1 MMIVLQ
7 YATSTRANTLIKCN
21 SNGEMQMKQSKG
33 MRATRS
39 GSALKRSLFIT
50 AFYMLVGYIWIIGT
64 ELIVV
69 STHPESTE
77 VFMISISK
85 GMIFVTLTATLI
97 FVLVYSNLRKILRET
112 SDRLK
117 NETAL
122 KEAQH
127 LAHIGSFSFRAETSL
142 FYFSE
147 EAARILELDE
157 DQSSLLYES
166 LLRHVHIEDRERVYS
181 LAQETASRGGD
192 VSFDCRVLQMHA
204 PERTVQVRLQFEL
217 RKGELG
223 FVFGTLQDITDRVA
237 AEATAREYEAIYK
250 TLLNSSYDLIYL
262 KDSSLNYIAVNSNM
276 QRYYGISEEQLIGKQ
291 LSDIKPN
298 SDTRLWESRDR
309 SVLLSGKPLY
319 IEDTSGEHA
328 FETIIFPVEMAQH
341 KRGVGG
347 ISRDITQRKQT
358 EAIVIQ
364 ERDRAQTYFD
374 IAAVLFIAFDREG
387 NATTINRT
395 GCEILGLPKEE
406 IVGKQWVERFVPEQ
420 ERATVYDV
428 LRRIYEGTIKPTD
441 INENGIINVKNE
453 VRQIEWRNAVLRDV
467 NGEISGILSAG
478 VDVTD
483 LRRTNEAL
491 RESERSKSVLLSNLP
506 GMAYRCAYDQNW
518 TMQFVSPGCFE
529 LTGYLPDELINNNAI
544 AFNDIICPEY
554 REPVWIESKEHLSA
568 HENNQYEYEI
578 LTASGERK
586 WVLDINQGVLD
597 DAGRIVALEGIIVDI
612 TKSKLQFLQIQYL
625 SNHDQLTG
633 LHNRQY
639 YDNAKKTMDQD
650 ASLPLSVV
658 FVDING
664 LKLVNDAFGYDIG
677 DKMIQTTAAVL
688 KSCVLPHEI
697 IARIGGD
704 EFGMLLPHT
713 DARACAERMLALKQA
728 FDEHNAR
735 LSDRTLIINLSIGGS
750 TKISSKDDL
759 AEVVKD
765 AEANMA
771 RRKLFDQ
778 KSHHNAV
785 LSSIMA
791 TLFERSFE
799 TEEHAERIG
808 AFCANI
814 GERLG
819 LSHDDIDRLKLFA
832 YLHDIGKIGISD
844 QILNKPSALNEEE
857 MAVMKTHPEIGY
869 RIAMA
874 SPDFASIA
882 ELILTHHERWDGN
895 GYPNHIAGER
905 IPLLSRILAVADA
918 YDAMTEDRVYRKALP
933 REIAMNEIRK
943 NAGTQFDPHI
953 ADVFLEL
960 IERDDL

>member
-1 MMIVLQ
+1 MKH
-7 YATSTRANTLIKCN
+7 SN
-21 SNGEMQMKQSKG
+21 SMQAMKP
-33 MRATRS
+33 

-50 AFYMLVGYIWIIGT
+50 AFYALVGYAWIIGS
-64 ELIVV
+64 EKIVAN
-69 STHPESTE
+69 THPESTE
-77 VFMISISK
+77 LFMISISK
-85 GMIFVTLTATLI
+85 GMIFVTLTAALI
-97 FVLVYSNLRKILRET
+97 FVLVYSNLRRVLRET
-112 SDRLK
+112 NDKLK
-117 NETAL
+117 NESAL
-122 KEAQH
+122 REAQH
-127 LAHIGSFSFRAETSL
+127 LAHIGNFSFHVETNV
-142 FYFSE
+142 FHFSE

-157 DQSSLLYES
+157 HQTSYQHES
-166 LLRHVHIEDRERVYS
+166 LLRHVHIDDRERVYS
-181 LAQETASRGGD
+181 LAKEATIQGGD
-192 VSFDCRVLQMHA
+192 ASFHCRILQMHA
-204 PERTVQVRLQFEL
+204 PERTVHIRLQSVIS
-217 RKGELG
+217 KSGELS
-223 FVFGTLQDITDRVA
+223 FVFGTLQDITERVTAEEA
-237 AEATAREYEAIYK
+237 AKEYEAIYK

-262 KDSSLNYIAVNSNM
+262 KDSTLRYMALNTNM
-276 QRYYGISEEQLIGKQ
+276 QRYYGISEDKLIGKQ
-291 LSDIKPN
+291 LSDIKPS
-298 SDTRLWESRDR
+298 SDVKLWESRDR

-319 IEDTSGEHA
+319 IEDTSAEQS
-328 FETIIFPVEMAQH
+328 FETIIFPVEIAQN

-347 ISRDITQRKQT
+347 ISRDITQRKHT

-374 IAAVLFIAFDREG
+374 IAAVLFVAFDRDG

-406 IVGKQWVERFVPEQ
+406 IVGKSWTEQFVPEKD
-420 ERATVYDV
+420 RAGVYEV
-428 LRRIYEGTIKPTD
+428 MRRIYEGTIKPTD
-441 INENGIINVKNE
+441 INENGIINANNE
-453 VRQIEWRNAVLRDV
+453 VRQIEWRNAILRDV

-483 LRRTNEAL
+483 LRMTNEAL

-518 TMQFVSPGCFE
+518 TMQFVSSGCFE
-529 LTGYLPDELINNNAI
+529 LTGYLPDELIDNIVI

-554 REPVWIESKEHLSA
+554 REPIWLDSNKHLSV
-568 HENNQYEYEI
+568 HESNQYEYEI

-597 DAGRIVALEGIIVDI
+597 EAGEIVALEGIIVDI

-639 YDNAKKTMDQD
+639 YDNARKTLDQ
-650 ASLPLSVV
+650 AESLPLSVV

-664 LKLVNDAFGYDIG
+664 LKLVNDAFGYDVG
-677 DKMIQTTAAVL
+677 DRMIQTTAAVL
-688 KSCVLPHEI
+688 KASVLPHEI

-704 EFGMLLPHT
+704 EFGLLLPNT
-713 DARACAERMLALKQA
+713 DARACTERMLALKEA
-728 FDEHNAR
+728 FDSHNKS
-735 LSDRTLIINLSIGGS
+735 LTDRTLIINLSIGGS
-750 TKISSKDDL
+750 TKTNSKDDL
-759 AEVVKD
+759 AEVVKE

-844 QILNKPSALNEEE
+844 QILNKPGLLNEEE
-857 MAVMKTHPEIGY
+857 RIIMKTHPEIGY

-874 SPDFASIA
+874 SPDFAPIA
-882 ELILTHHERWDGN
+882 ELILTHHERWDGT
-895 GYPNHIAGER
+895 GYPNRIVGER

-933 REIAMNEIRK
+933 REVAMSEIRK
-943 NAGTQFDPHI
+943 NARTQFDPHI
-953 ADVFLEL
+953 AEVFLEI

>member
-1 MMIVLQ
+1 
-7 YATSTRANTLIKCN
+7 
-21 SNGEMQMKQSKG
+21 MKQVDG
-33 MRATRS
+33 MREKKS
-39 GSALKRSLFIT
+39 GSALNRSLFVT
-50 AFYMLVGYIWIIGT
+50 AVYALIGYIWIIGT
-64 ELIVV
+64 ELIVANN
-69 STHPESTE
+69 HPETPE

-85 GMIFVTLTATLI
+85 GLIFVTLTAILI
-97 FVLVYSNLRKILRET
+97 FILVFSNLRKILRET

-117 NETAL
+117 NESAL

-127 LAHIGSFSFRAETSL
+127 IAHIGSFSFDVDKGEFL
-142 FYFSE
+142 LSE
-147 EAARILELDE
+147 EAARILEMD
-157 DQSSLLYES
+157 DVPRSMDYES
-166 LLRHVHIEDRERVYS
+166 LLRHIQIDDRERVYS
-181 LAQETASRGGD
+181 LAKEAALQGKDAF
-192 VSFDCRVLQMHA
+192 FDCRILQTHA
-204 PERTVQVRLQFEL
+204 AVRTVHVRLQSIIKKQGDL
-217 RKGELG
+217 PL
-223 FVFGTLQDITDRVA
+223 VFGTLQDITERVA
-237 AEATAREYEAIYK
+237 AEAAAKEYEAIYK

-262 KDSSLNYIAVNSNM
+262 KDSSLRYIALNTNM
-276 QRYYGISEEQLIGKQ
+276 QRYYGISEEKLLGKL
-291 LSDIKPN
+291 LSEIKPTA
-298 SDTRLWESRDR
+298 DARLWESRDR

-319 IEDTSGEHA
+319 IEDNGAEKS
-328 FETIIFPVEMAQH
+328 FETIIFPVEIAQN

-374 IAAVLFIAFDREG
+374 IAAVLFVAFDREG
-387 NATTINRT
+387 RATMINRT

-406 IVGKQWVERFVPEQ
+406 IVGQQWTERFVPEQ
-420 ERATVYDV
+420 DRAGVYDV
-428 LRRIYEGTIKPTD
+428 IQRIYDGTIHPTD
-441 INENGIINVKNE
+441 INENGIINANNE
-453 VRQIEWRNAVLRDV
+453 IRQIEWRNTVLRDV
-467 NGEISGILSAG
+467 NGEVSGILSAG

-483 LRRTNEAL
+483 LRKTNEAL

-518 TMQFVSPGCFE
+518 TMQFVSSGCFD
-529 LTGYLPDELINNNAI
+529 LTGYLPEELIDNTVI

-554 REPVWIESKEHLSA
+554 REPVWTDSQARLSMHES
-568 HENNQYEYEI
+568 NQYEYEI

-586 WVLDINQGVLD
+586 WVLDINQGVLNEF
-597 DAGRIVALEGIIVDI
+597 GEIVALEGIIVDI

-639 YDNAKKTMDQD
+639 YENAKKTLDQK
-650 ASLPLSVV
+650 ASLPLSIV

-664 LKLVNDAFGYDIG
+664 LKLINDAFGYEAG
-677 DKMIQTTAAVL
+677 DKMIQTTAVVL
-688 KSCVLPHEI
+688 KSCVLPHEL

-704 EFGMLLPHT
+704 EFGLLLPNT
-713 DARACAERMLALKQA
+713 DARACAERMQA
-728 FDEHNAR
+728 FKAAFDAHNEK
-735 LSDRTLIINLSIGGS
+735 LFDRTLIINLSIGGS
-750 TKISSKDDL
+750 TKPTPEDDF
-759 AEVVKD
+759 AQVVKD

-808 AFCANI
+808 TLCATV
-814 GERLG
+814 GKRLG

-844 QILNKPSALNEEE
+844 QILNKPAALNEEE

-874 SPDFASIA
+874 SPDFAPIA
-882 ELILTHHERWDGN
+882 ELILTHHERWDGT
-895 GYPNHIAGER
+895 GYPNRIAGER

-933 REIAMNEIRK
+933 REVAMSEIRK

-953 ADVFLEL
+953 SEVFLE
-960 IERDDL
+960 IVERDDL

>member
-1 MMIVLQ
+1 MQQ
-7 YATSTRANTLIKCN
+7 YTFENRLIE
-21 SNGEMQMKQSKG
+21 SDSSGEMQMKQSDG
-33 MRATRS
+33 IRAKQP
-39 GSALKRSLFIT
+39 GSALNRSLFVT
-50 AFYMLVGYIWIIGT
+50 AVYALVGYIWIIGT
-64 ELIVV
+64 ELAVI

-85 GMIFVTLTATLI
+85 GMIFVTLTAILI
-97 FVLVYSNLRKILRET
+97 FILVFSNLRKIIRET

-117 NETAL
+117 NESAL

-127 LAHIGSFSFRAETSL
+127 LAHIGSFSFHVDKGE
-142 FYFSE
+142 FQFSE

-157 DQSSLLYES
+157 TSSITSFES
-166 LLRHVHIEDRERVYS
+166 LLRHVHIDDRERVFS
-181 LAQETASRGGD
+181 LAKEAVFRGD
-192 VSFDCRVLQMHA
+192 DAFFDCRILQMHA
-204 PERTVQVRLQFEL
+204 PERTVQVRLQSVLIETTGRPL
-217 RKGELG
+217 I
-223 FVFGTLQDITDRVA
+223 FGTLQDITERVT
-237 AEATAREYEAIYK
+237 AEQAAREYEAIYK

-262 KDSSLNYIAVNSNM
+262 KDSTLKYIALNTNM
-276 QRYYGISEEQLIGKQ
+276 QHYYGISEEQLIGKQ
-291 LSDIKPN
+291 LSDVKPN
-298 SDTRLWESRDR
+298 AEARVWESRDR

-319 IEDTSGEHA
+319 IEDTSGDHS
-328 FETIIFPVEMAQH
+328 FETIIFPVEIAAH

-347 ISRDITQRKQT
+347 ISRDITQRKQS

-374 IAAVLFIAFDREG
+374 IAAVLFVAFDREG
-387 NATTINRT
+387 YATMINRT
-395 GCEILGLPKEE
+395 GCDILGLAKEEILG
-406 IVGKQWVERFVPEQ
+406 KQWTENFVPEPD
-420 ERATVYDV
+420 RAGVYDV
-428 LRRIYEGTIKPTD
+428 MRRIYEGTIKPTD
-441 INENGIINVKNE
+441 INENGIINANNE

-467 NGEISGILSAG
+467 NGEISGVLSAG

-483 LRRTNEAL
+483 LRKTNEAL

-506 GMAYRCAYDQNW
+506 GMAYRCAYDCNW
-518 TMQFVSPGCFE
+518 TMQFVSSGCFE
-529 LTGYLPDELINNNAI
+529 LTGYLPEEIIDNKAI
-544 AFNDIICPEY
+544 AFNDIICAEY
-554 REPVWIESKEHLSA
+554 REPVWIDSVAHLSA
-568 HENNQYEYEI
+568 HESNQYEYEI

-586 WVLDINQGVLD
+586 WVLDINQGVSNES
-597 DAGRIVALEGIIVDI
+597 GEVVALEGIIVDI

-639 YDNAKKTMDQD
+639 YDNAKRSLDQT

-664 LKLVNDAFGYDIG
+664 LKLVNDAFGYDVG
-677 DKMIQTTAAVL
+677 DRMIQTTAAVL
-688 KSCVLPHEI
+688 KASVLPNEI

-704 EFGMLLPHT
+704 EFGLLLPNT
-713 DARACAERMLALKQA
+713 DARTCAERMLAFKEA
-728 FDEHNAR
+728 FDAHNTK
-735 LSDRTLIINLSIGGS
+735 LLDRTLIINLSIGGS
-750 TKISSKDDL
+750 TKTSDRDDL
-759 AEVVKD
+759 AQVVKD

-844 QILNKPSALNEEE
+844 QILNKPAALNDEELIL
-857 MAVMKTHPEIGY
+857 MKTHPEIGY

-874 SPDFASIA
+874 SPDFAPIA
-882 ELILTHHERWDGN
+882 ELILTHHERWDGT
-895 GYPNHIAGER
+895 GYPNRIAGER

-933 REIAMNEIRK
+933 REVAMNEIRK
-943 NAGTQFDPHI
+943 NAGTQFDPYI
-953 ADVFLEL
+953 AEVFLEI